1 MAQKLDAGAGKKK
14 SRKSLIIHLLIIA
27 NFPELYSIDGA
38 IRVISD
44 DFSIALLNPDSELY
58 QYKAEKY
65 TKMVIWL

>member
-1 MAQKLDAGAGKKK
+1 M
-14 SRKSLIIHLLIIA
+14 IHLLIIA

-65 TKMVIWL
+65 TKMVIWF